1 MKIILTVTGLDHVG
15 IIASV
20 ATRLAEL
27 DVNILNVSQTLM
39 EGYFTMIMQGSF
51 DEEQHSIEQI
61 QEGMRPV
68 AESAKVE
75 IRIQSEAIFD
85 AMHSL

>member
-51 DEEQHSIEQI
+51 DEEQRSIEEI